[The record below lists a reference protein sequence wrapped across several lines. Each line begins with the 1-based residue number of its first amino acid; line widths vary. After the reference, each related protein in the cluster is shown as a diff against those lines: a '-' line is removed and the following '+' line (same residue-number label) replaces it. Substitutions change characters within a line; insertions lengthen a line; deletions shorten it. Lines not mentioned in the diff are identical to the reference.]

1 MPALPPA
8 LLPLVFAAIA
18 LIFTALAFRARHKA
32 GGQPLAGRAFM
43 RVAVAFALVSVGLL
57 LLQRFG

>member
-8 LLPLVFAAIA
+8 LLPLVFAALA
-18 LIFTALAFRARHKA
+18 LIFAALAFRARKH
-32 GGQPLAGRAFM
+32 GEGQPLAGRAFM